1 MPLSYVFV
9 LIFYLFVILNVMFR
23 DQGTGAGGNFT
34 KLDISLAAQFSD
46 HESQVR
52 FEIKPLSLNSDQH
65 QISP

>member
-1 MPLSYVFV
+1 
-9 LIFYLFVILNVMFR
+9 MFR